1 MNQAIIHNKTKGKT
15 LSLIGGPMGV
25 GKTTV
30 GQRLKKE
37 LPDCVL
43 LDGDALWDADP
54 FHVTEETKAI
64 VLRNSLFVLNEFLH
78 GTAYENIVFTWVM
91 HEQGIIDTLLA
102 GLDTTGTKV
111 VPLSLIASPDV
122 LRARLGADIRQGI
135 RSEDVIERSL
145 QRRKG
150 YENLNTIKINT
161 DERRVADIAMEI
173 VRLGSAED
181 KR

>member
-15 LSLIGGPMGV
+15 LSLIGGSMGV

-54 FHVTEETKAI
+54 FHVTEETKAM

-78 GTAYENIVFTWVM
+78 GTALIFGAPIAYLLINFLAFAKYEGDGNNAWKFYLVPISAIALSFLVIF
-91 HEQGIIDTLLA
+91 LA
-102 GLDTTGTKV
+102 
-111 VPLSLIASPDV
+111 S
-122 LRARLGADIRQGI
+122 
-135 RSEDVIERSL
+135 
-145 QRRKG
+145 
-150 YENLNTIKINT
+150 
-161 DERRVADIAMEI
+161 
-173 VRLGSAED
+173 
-181 KR
+181 

>member
-15 LSLIGGPMGV
+15 LSLIGGSMGV

-54 FHVTEETKAI
+54 FHVTEETKAM

-78 GTAYENIVFTWVM
+78 GTALIFGAPIAYLLINFFAFAKYEGDGNNAWKFYLVPISAIALSFLVIF
-91 HEQGIIDTLLA
+91 LA
-102 GLDTTGTKV
+102 
-111 VPLSLIASPDV
+111 S
-122 LRARLGADIRQGI
+122 
-135 RSEDVIERSL
+135 
-145 QRRKG
+145 
-150 YENLNTIKINT
+150 
-161 DERRVADIAMEI
+161 
-173 VRLGSAED
+173 
-181 KR
+181 